1 MKKITSLFLFIL
13 CIQTIKAQFVT
24 IPDANFVAWLQANVP
39 SAMIG
44 NQMDTTSLAVT
55 SRTFVDVGSQNIFNL
70 NGIQYFKSLTNLWC
84 NNNNIS
90 NLPPLSNSLSYLL
103 CNNNQLTNLPILPST
118 LININC
124 SNNQLTNLPSLP
136 TNLLVLN
143 CSHNNISCLPIFPN
157 MPSVYIPDIAGFI
170 KALDISSNPFTC
182 LPNYVGAMDSVTLN
196 YPLCVPGNTLTN
208 INNCIKGYGITG
220 SIFHDLNFDCLKNTN
235 ELAYTNTIVKLYNNT
250 TNQFIGLTSTGT
262 NGLYNFNVPNGIYQ
276 VVLDTVNK
284 PFIVQCIN
292 PGIDSLVNLS
302 FTQSIEDSVDFA
314 VTCKP
319 GFDIGV
325 QSINTLG
332 IIFPGQIHVLN
343 INAGD
348 MTQWYNM
355 NCTSGVAGTVSFSIN
370 GPVTFVGA
378 APSALV
384 PNVIGNIYTYTI
396 ANFAT
401 VQNNNDFRLLFTTN
415 STAQVGEMICVN
427 ATVTPF
433 AGDNYTPNNTFQYCY
448 PVVNSYDPN
457 IKEVYPVEVSPN
469 YNDWLTYTI
478 HFQNTG
484 NAPAMNIRL
493 EDELDSKLNPETFEL
508 INYSH
513 YNVIDVTGNHLT
525 VRFPNIQLADST
537 SNPQSS
543 IGFIQY
549 RIKPKAGW
557 ITDTIKNSADIYF
570 DYNTPIVTNTAKSY
584 FVAPT
589 AISKIEQNLD
599 LSLYPNPTNS
609 SVFINSKTDLNK
621 IEVCNVTGQI
631 LLSEKFIGKTYQLQL
646 QNLVKGIYFIK
657 VIYND
662 GQSITKKVIKL

>member
-1 MKKITSLFLFIL
+1 MKKIHFLFLFIVCL
-13 CIQTIKAQFVT
+13 QSIKAQFVT
-24 IPDANFVAWLQANVP
+24 IPDANFVNWLQGNVP

-55 SRTFVDVGSQNIFNL
+55 SRTFVDVGFQNIFNL
-70 NGIQYFKSLTNLWC
+70 NGIQYFKSLTSLWC
-84 NNNNIS
+84 NDNSIT
-90 NLPPLSNSLSYLL
+90 NLPPLSNSLSHLL
-103 CNNNQLTNLPILPST
+103 CNNNQLTSLPILPST
-118 LININC
+118 LVNINC

-208 INNCIKGYGITG
+208 INDCIKGYGITG

-250 TNQFIGLTSTGT
+250 NQFMGLTSSGT
-262 NGLYNFNVPNGIYQ
+262 NGLYNFNLPNGIYK
-276 VVLDTVNK
+276 VALDTVNK
-284 PFIVQCIN
+284 PFVVQCIN

-302 FTQSIEDSVDFA
+302 FTQSVEDSVDFA
-314 VTCKP
+314 VICKP
-319 GFDIGV
+319 GFDIGI

-348 MTQWYNM
+348 MTQWHNIY
-355 NCTSGVAGTVSFSIN
+355 CTSGVAGTVSFSIN

-384 PNVIGNIYTYTI
+384 PNVFGNIYTYTI
-396 ANFAT
+396 ANFST
-401 VQNNNDFRLLFTTN
+401 VQNNSDFRLLFTTN
-415 STAQVGEMICVN
+415 SAAQAGDMICIN

-433 AGDNYTPNNTFQYCY
+433 AGDNYISNNTFQYCY
-448 PVVNSYDPN
+448 PVANSYDPN

-469 YNDWLTYTI
+469 FNDWLTYTI
-478 HFQNTG
+478 QFQNTG

-513 YNVIDVTGNHLT
+513 YNVIDVTTNHLT

-537 SNPQSS
+537 SDSQGS

-549 RIKPKAGW
+549 RIKPKTGW
-557 ITDTIKNSADIYF
+557 ITDTIKNSAEIYF
-570 DYNTPIVTNTAKSY
+570 DYNSPIVTNTAKSY
-584 FVAPT
+584 FVTPT
-589 AISKIEQNLD
+589 AINKIEQNLN
-599 LSLYPNPTNS
+599 LNLYPNPTNTS
-609 SVFINSKTDLNK
+609 ISINSQTNFNK
-621 IEVCNVTGQI
+621 IEVLSITGQI
-631 LLSEKFIGKTYQLQL
+631 LLSETVNSKSHQLQL
-646 QNLVKGIYFIK
+646 QNFTEGVYFIK
-657 VIYND
+657 VSYAD
-662 GQSITKKVIKL
+662 GRNVTKKLIKQ